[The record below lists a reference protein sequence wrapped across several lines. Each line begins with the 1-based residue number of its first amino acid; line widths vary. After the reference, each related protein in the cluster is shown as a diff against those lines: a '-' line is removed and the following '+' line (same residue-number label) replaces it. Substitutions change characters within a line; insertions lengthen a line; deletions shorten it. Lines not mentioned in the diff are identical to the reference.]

1 MVVQVT
7 SAKIAAAA
15 SKAMARRAGRGRSAS
30 ALHAAQFE
38 RYLDRSSTTLPAMPL
53 KTLQSQSLQSPAV
66 EKLQSQANNMY
77 HHQSIVQ
84 YGSVSGA
91 VAIDEYL
98 GNMQENLNNVNN
110 LLKISSVAS
119 KEGER
124 LDSKKIA
131 HMLMLRKEL
140 LLLHQ
145 LLDTL
150 Y

>member
-30 ALHAAQFE
+30 ALHATQFG
-38 RYLDRSSTTLPAMPL
+38 RNLDRSSITSPATPL
-53 KTLQSQSLQSPAV
+53 KTLQTQSLQRPV
-66 EKLQSQANNMY
+66 IEKLQSQAGNIY
-77 HHQSIVQ
+77 HHQSVIQ

-98 GNMQENLNNVNN
+98 GSMQQNLNNINN
-110 LLKISSVAS
+110 LSKISSAAS
-119 KEGER
+119 KEGEP

-131 HMLMLRKEL
+131 NMLMLRKEL